1 MEKEKVK
8 KAKKLFYSEVNPTNI
23 LKLVDLIDEIFCDDE
38 NYPYHKKKTNK
49 KERANV

>member
-1 MEKEKVK
+1 MQKEKLK
-8 KAKKLFYSEVNPTNI
+8 KAKKLFYSKANPTNI

-49 KERANV
+49 RERP

>member
-1 MEKEKVK
+1 MDKEKVK
-8 KAKKLFYSEVNPTNI
+8 KAKKLFYSEVNATNI